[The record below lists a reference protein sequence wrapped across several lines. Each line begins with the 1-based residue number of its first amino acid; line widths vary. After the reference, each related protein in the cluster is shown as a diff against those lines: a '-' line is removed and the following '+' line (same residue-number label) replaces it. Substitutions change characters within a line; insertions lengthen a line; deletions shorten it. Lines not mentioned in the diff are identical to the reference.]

1 MVEREEAEALGQIS
15 KRQNRLTRCFLYW
28 CLYWRRGGN
37 IIACQVVKLQLSK
50 LGFDSEFLQ
59 CQIQVNDDQVW
70 EGIRRKYWH
79 NRDVYYLPRVTWNQ
93 EFLGR
98 KTKAEAE
105 HTDMETE
112 SEGQMKRQ
120 RRMEG

>member
-1 MVEREEAEALGQIS
+1 M
-15 KRQNRLTRCFLYW
+15 
-28 CLYWRRGGN
+28 
-37 IIACQVVKLQLSK
+37 QLDK
-50 LGFDSEFLQ
+50 LGFDTEFLQ
-59 CQIQVNDDQVW
+59 CQIQVNSDNVW

-105 HTDMETE
+105 HTDMDVEAD
-112 SEGQMKRQ
+112 GQSKRQ
-120 RRMEG
+120 RCMDG

>member
-1 MVEREEAEALGQIS
+1 
-15 KRQNRLTRCFLYW
+15 
-28 CLYWRRGGN
+28 
-37 IIACQVVKLQLSK
+37 VVKLQLDK
-50 LGFDSEFLQ
+50 LGFDAEFLQ
-59 CQIQVNDDQVW
+59 CQIQVNNDKVW

-105 HTDMETE
+105 HTDMDVEAA
-112 SEGQMKRQ
+112 GQSKRQ